1 MDELR
6 LEGVHD
12 DGEHLVLSDSSG
24 RRSLLAVDQ
33 QLRQAVQ
40 RARRAPARRQR
51 QGADFGPRDIQA
63 RFRSGATLDEIVE
76 ESGWEP
82 ERVRRYE
89 WPILAERSHM
99 AREAQKVELGTRRT
113 DGYRSAFDS
122 APLSLAQTLQARAPQ
137 LGIAATSFDWDA
149 WQRPDLL
156 WTVAVRFRVV
166 DPAKAPQDL
175 VDQQSLAQ
183 WVFNPANLS
192 VSPEPGW
199 ARHLTQ
205 DDEPE
210 APRDDV
216 FGQRYPASSPAAAA
230 PAAAEA
236 SPAAAADQGTAAQI
250 ADDASHTAAPSAEEA
265 APETRSGSETGA
277 ARLHREDDGRTTE
290 ELLEVLESR
299 RGQRLGADEG
309 SDDQLAEILGRSMGH
324 VDSRPRPISAP
335 DDAQLFDQT
344 IQPGHRPQPDSAPSS
359 ESAAPAES
367 AEPARSAAPEAP
379 AASQDDPQASRP
391 VDQDRAPAA
400 AGAQESDPT
409 HHHEATIHHLG
420 RADAGA
426 QQDHADIVEITDDDT
441 GPEPVA
447 ARLSAVPSTPT
458 EQSRPDSEA
467 SDDTAPE
474 TEAQEREQDRQPA
487 SSQASQQE
495 RSADDPQDGQEDGDR
510 RPRPRGRV
518 GGAKRTRSSVPSW
531 DDIVFGAKND

>member
-51 QGADFGPRDIQA
+51 QGAEFGPRDVQA

-99 AREAQKVELGTRRT
+99 AGEAQKVELGARRT
-113 DGYRSAFDS
+113 EGYRSAFDS

-166 DPAKAPQDL
+166 DPSKAPQDL

-216 FGQRYPASSPAAAA
+216 FGQRRPAADTGSSDVASSATAA
-230 PAAAEA
+230 PE
-236 SPAAAADQGTAAQI
+236 
-250 ADDASHTAAPSAEEA
+250 DDASPGAAHDTAQPGAEAQPQAPSLRPAAGAE
-265 APETRSGSETGA
+265 A
-277 ARLHREDDGRTTE
+277 ARLRREDDTRTTE
-290 ELLEVLESR
+290 QLLEVLDSR
-299 RGQRLGADEG
+299 RGQRLGSDEV
-309 SDDQLAEILGRSMGH
+309 SDDQLAEILGRSMGR

-344 IQPGHRPQPDSAPSS
+344 IQPGRPSQQGSSSDAESSDSAQSAD
-359 ESAAPAES
+359 SAATSETEGTGAS
-367 AEPARSAAPEAP
+367 SQEPK
-379 AASQDDPQASRP
+379 QPQRP
-391 VDQDRAPAA
+391 VDQDRAPEAA
-400 AGAQESDPT
+400 EAEDSDPT

-426 QQDHADIVEITDDDT
+426 RQDHADIVEITDEDT
-441 GPEPVA
+441 APEPVA
-447 ARLSAVPSTPT
+447 PRLSAVPSPEPSAHETP
-458 EQSRPDSEA
+458 EGS
-467 SDDTAPE
+467 APE
-474 TEAQEREQDRQPA
+474 APQQDDEQQDRPA
-487 SSQASQQE
+487 AEPSQQE
-495 RSADDPQDGQEDGDR
+495 TSEDAGQVDREDGQR

>member
-1 MDELR
+1 MSMDELR

-40 RARRAPARRQR
+40 RARRVPARRQR

-63 RFRSGATLDEIVE
+63 RFRSGASVEEIVE

-89 WPILAERSHM
+89 WPIIAERSHM
-99 AREAQKVELGTRRT
+99 AREAQKVELGARRT
-113 DGYRSAFDS
+113 EGYRSAFDS
-122 APLSLAQTLQARAPQ
+122 APLSLAQTLQSRAPQ
-137 LGIAATSFDWDA
+137 LGIAPTSFDWDA

-199 ARHLTQ
+199 AQHLTG

-216 FGQRYPASSPAAAA
+216 FGQRRPAASAAAVGTSSDDVARPSASSQTAARTASSTEDAYPGASDGDASSAPSADEPA
-230 PAAAEA
+230 PAAQGG
-236 SPAAAADQGTAAQI
+236 SHPGAD
-250 ADDASHTAAPSAEEA
+250 
-265 APETRSGSETGA
+265 
-277 ARLHREDDGRTTE
+277 RLHREDEARTTE
-290 ELLEVLESR
+290 ELLEVLETR

-335 DDAQLFDQT
+335 DDARLFDRT
-344 IQPGHRPQPDSAPSS
+344 IQPGHRAQPESSAGGDPV
-359 ESAAPAES
+359 EPAES
-367 AEPARSAAPEAP
+367 ADQDRSASP
-379 AASQDDPQASRP
+379 AESQEDARIQRP
-391 VDQDRAPAA
+391 VDQDRPS
-400 AGAQESDPT
+400 EPVEDSDPT

-426 QQDHADIVEITDDDT
+426 PQHHADIVEITDEDT
-441 GPEPVA
+441 EPA
-447 ARLSAVPSTPT
+447 APRLSTVRSEPAADDH
-458 EQSRPDSEA
+458 EDSA
-467 SDDTAPE
+467 SAADDRRDAS
-474 TEAQEREQDRQPA
+474 REQPTQAAASPQDQPEDE
-487 SSQASQQE
+487 SQDSQQ
-495 RSADDPQDGQEDGDR
+495 DGDR